1 MFVKWERAVWHRE
14 EKSIPLSS
22 PQQIWEW
29 RNLDS
34 LDKIQTGI
42 KTWSFSFELNA
53 ATSVSEVLMTSTR
66 LCSERQN
73 DKEEKDSW
81 NAGFFSEGELQSTV
95 PESNNNKNPTVFVR
109 VINKY

>member
-1 MFVKWERAVWHRE
+1 M
-14 EKSIPLSS
+14 
-22 PQQIWEW
+22 WEW

-66 LCSERQN
+66 LCSESQN

-81 NAGFFSEGELQSTV
+81 NAGFFQRG
-95 PESNNNKNPTVFVR
+95 R
-109 VINKY
+109 AAKYSSWEQQQQKPHSFCSCYK